1 MDYIDNMHKTL
12 DKIMHM
18 QHNIMTSIINMAE
31 DEIKRRPQS
40 AISEGLLK
48 KEFEDLG
55 KQYVELRKRMNTYK
69 VQEYKGKKSLFEG
82 TTIVVDEEEAKK
94 DDNLILDV
102 RDDAKSYV
110 REAYETMQFIPND
123 EAGLPSI
130 YDGDKAEGLREL
142 EYEMY
147 EYNLLAIE
155 SKGDLEG
162 IDISLMPYRCSAIII
177 EDMAQRKAFQNSYSK
192 ISKIIEDVENPEK
205 YPYLSKGQREKIREE
220 LIYMKYEEKFKIL
233 NQEHNGIL
241 TKDMPISRAIESAQ
255 KLDAVYLMLNLSE
268 EDFDR
273 FYKPMVLEYLADIKE
288 DVKNI
293 FREYRPTKKAEKDSV
308 SKVKKVVEKAKKIK
322 DSLAENRTRL
332 LKSKSKKNVKPEVPD
347 DR

>member
-1 MDYIDNMHKTL
+1 MDYIDNMHRSL

-18 QHNIMTSIINMAE
+18 QHNIMTVIINMAE

-40 AISEGLLK
+40 SISEGLLK

-55 KQYVELRKRMNTYK
+55 KQYVDLRKRMNTYK
-69 VQEYKGKKSLFEG
+69 VQEYKGRKSLFEG

-102 RDDAKSYV
+102 RDDAKSYI

-130 YDGDKAEGLREL
+130 YNGDKAECLREL

-162 IDISLMPYRCSAIII
+162 IDISLIPYRCSAIIV
-177 EDMAQRKAFQNSYSK
+177 EDMAQRKAFRNSYSK

-205 YPYLSKGQREKIREE
+205 YPYLSKEQREKIREE
-220 LIYMKYEEKFKIL
+220 LIYMKYEEKFKML
-233 NQEHNGIL
+233 NKEHNGIL
-241 TKDMPISRAIESAQ
+241 TKDMPISSAIELAQ
-255 KLDAVYLMLNLSE
+255 KLDTVYLMLNLSE

-273 FYKPMVLEYLADIKE
+273 FYKSMVLEYLADIKE
-288 DVKNI
+288 DVKSI
-293 FREYRPTKKAEKDSV
+293 FREYKPDKKCEKAS
-308 SKVKKVVEKAKKIK
+308 STKVKKVAEKAKEIK
-322 DSLAENRTRL
+322 DNLVESGTKI
-332 LKSKSKKNVKPEVPD
+332 LKSKPKKRLRPEAPD
-347 DR
+347 NR